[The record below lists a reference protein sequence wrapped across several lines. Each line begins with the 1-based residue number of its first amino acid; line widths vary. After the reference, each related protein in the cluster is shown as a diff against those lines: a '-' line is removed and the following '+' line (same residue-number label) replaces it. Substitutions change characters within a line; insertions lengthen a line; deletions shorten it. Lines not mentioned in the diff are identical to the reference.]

1 MNVCEI
7 AKKFGPLVGRLL
19 IANIFIIAGYKK
31 IGGFAGTAGYMA
43 SKMGLPQESMLVNAL
58 LVATIAIELGGGLLL
73 LLGWQARWAAT
84 AILLW
89 MIPVTLIFHAYWGLP
104 ADQMQMQMIQFQ
116 KNMAIMG
123 GLLYII
129 ACGPGAVSLGRDKC

>member
-1 MNVCEI
+1 
-7 AKKFGPLVGRLL
+7 
-19 IANIFIIAGYKK
+19 
-31 IGGFAGTAGYMA
+31 
-43 SKMGLPQESMLVNAL
+43 MGLPQDSALVNAM
-58 LVATIAIELGGGLLL
+58 LVATIAIELGGGVLL

-89 MIPVTLIFHAYWGLP
+89 MIPVTLMFHAYWGLP

-116 KNMAIMG
+116 KNLAIMG

-129 ACGPGAVSLGRDKC
+129 ACGPGAFSLGRDKC

>member
-7 AKKFGPLVGRLL
+7 TKKYGPLAGRLL

-43 SKMGLPQESMLVNAL
+43 SKMGLPQDSALVNAM

-84 AILLW
+84 ALLLW
-89 MIPVTLIFHAYWGLP
+89 MLPVTWIFHAYWGLP

-129 ACGPGAVSLGRDKC
+129 AYGPGAFSLGRDKC

>member
-1 MNVCEI
+1 MNICEL
-7 AKKFGPLVGRLL
+7 AKKFGPLAGRLL

-43 SKMGLPQESMLVNAL
+43 AKMGLPADSALINAM

-84 AILLW
+84 AIVLW
-89 MIPVTLIFHAYWGLP
+89 MIPVTLIFHAYWNVP
-104 ADQMQMQMIQFQ
+104 ADQVQMQMIQFQ
-116 KNMAIMG
+116 KNLAIMG
-123 GLLYII
+123 GLLYV
-129 ACGPGAVSLGRDKC
+129 AAFGAGALSLGRDKC